1 MAKHFLELKDL
12 PIAPIEKPL
21 RVLVLADDRQQQ
33 HAVSDHISAIIDGS
47 QHQMNLVNPIYE
59 SPSDL
64 DQLGDY
70 DALLIHYSI
79 YIIGPY
85 YLSAE
90 WVNFV
95 VQFDGLKIQIIQDEY
110 REIEKMKVQM
120 RFLGVRI
127 LVSCL
132 PLSAAE
138 QVYFGEFMSNID
150 VYAGCLPGYF
160 SKRLIEK
167 PKIPISDRE
176 LDVIYRGRELPWSA
190 GLHAREKS
198 DIAYSFSDWVSDA
211 DLNMDIETLETKRL
225 AGDQWDEF
233 LMSGK
238 AMIATEGG
246 ISIFDFDGTIHSNF
260 VAFQEANPD
269 GDFFRYWQDNLEQ
282 YEGNVVH
289 KTITPKIFE
298 AIALKTV
305 LVLFPGEWSGILE
318 PERHFIVLERDGSNI
333 ADVISKL
340 EDDTFLTEL
349 VDRTFTEVAVRDDL
363 SFATYVNGI
372 DNLLMTKL
380 DKDGPRNVEMAFQS
394 RLSSANVE
402 LDRTI
407 EELSDIK
414 VQLADVKF
422 ELDKSKQ
429 LLEMA
434 EGKIEH
440 EKQKAEQLLI
450 MGKATAYAE
459 RDAAF
464 AERDAAFAERDA
476 AFAERDAA
484 FAERD
489 AKPLAVARSILE
501 KFYSKLRKK
510 GHK

>member
-47 QHQMNLVNPIYE
+47 QHQMNLVNPIYD

-64 DQLGDY
+64 DQLENY

-90 WVNFV
+90 WVDFV

-167 PKIPISDRE
+167 PKIPISDRG

-198 DIAYSFSDWVSDA
+198 DIAYLFSDWVSDA
-211 DLNMDIETLETKRL
+211 DLNMDLETLETKRL

-233 LMSGK
+233 LMTGK

-260 VAFQEANPD
+260 AAFQEANPD

-282 YEGNVVH
+282 YEGNVIH

-298 AIALKTV
+298 AIALKTA

-349 VDRTFTEVAVRDDL
+349 VDRTFAEVAERDDL

-372 DNLLMTKL
+372 DNLLMAKL
-380 DKDGPRNVEMAFQS
+380 AKDGTGNVEMAFQS
-394 RLSSANVE
+394 RLSSTNVE

-407 EELSDIK
+407 EELRDVK
-414 VQLADVKF
+414 VQLTDVRF
-422 ELDKSKQ
+422 ELDKSNQ

-450 MGKATAYAE
+450 MGKATAFAE

-489 AKPLAVARSILE
+489 TKPLVVARSIL
-501 KFYSKLRKK
+501 KKIYSKLRKK
-510 GHK
+510 RHN